1 MAKIEINNVKNRFL
15 PISES
20 VLKGLEPE
28 PKITDFTITKE
39 LGSGSFG
46 RVYLVTHKKTKV
58 QYAIKAI
65 DKRDKTNIEE
75 KPYFRREVE
84 VMYKIHHPNVVKLFG
99 HFEDNNYCYFIM
111 EYISKGN
118 IYGLIPQDK
127 KKRLSTQI
135 VASLIKDVI
144 SAVYFLHNM
153 DPPIIHRDIKPE
165 NVLLAEGMI
174 AKLTD
179 FGWSNYMQ
187 EDEKR
192 TTVCGTPIYL
202 APEIIKEQGHDE
214 RVDVWCIGV
223 LLFELLTANVP
234 FQGNDLETLKNNILK
249 LKIAWPRDINL
260 DAKNLIMKILKLDPN
275 ARITLS
281 EMLSHPFITKYFPNA
296 PQSLIKPDNETKF
309 KPFIVSKDDPKT
321 WDPYPKDSQK
331 NNDNNN
337 QTDNT
342 NNQKEIKITKQK
354 SRDAS
359 PKQKGKSPSRVPTD
373 NHSPRREKEKKAEK
387 VENTEKVEKAETS
400 EKKEKYE
407 KIEKDKV
414 TNEKYKNVKE
424 KYENL
429 LKDYEFLKIRGN
441 TGEPLD
447 NELKSL
453 KNLLKDKEE
462 RVAQLAG
469 MVKNTGKEGESKDDN
484 ESYLKMKVDELDKEN
499 EALKNKVMRYEQV
512 IKSQKSGEIENNLR
526 ELRDSMSNK
535 DRFSNAIEKLKKR
548 INEDSQNNLNE
559 IIKEKEKELAKIK
572 EDEKIRREK
581 EKKKFTTIIKKYDK
595 TLNLVEKENKEL
607 REKIKNL
614 LLKGGVKK

>member
-1 MAKIEINNVKNRFL
+1 
-15 PISES
+15 
-20 VLKGLEPE
+20 
-28 PKITDFTITKE
+28 
-39 LGSGSFG
+39 
-46 RVYLVTHKKTKV
+46 
-58 QYAIKAI
+58 
-65 DKRDKTNIEE
+65 
-75 KPYFRREVE
+75 
-84 VMYKIHHPNVVKLFG
+84 
-99 HFEDNNYCYFIM
+99 M

-153 DPPIIHRDIKPE
+153 EPPIIHRDIKPE
-165 NVLLAEGMI
+165 NVLLAEGMV

-214 RVDVWCIGV
+214 RVDIWCIGV
-223 LLFELLTANVP
+223 LLFELITANVP
-234 FQGNDLETLKNNILK
+234 FQGNDIETLKNNILR

-275 ARITLS
+275 ARISLS
-281 EMLSHPFITKYFPNA
+281 DMLSHPFITKYFPNA
-296 PQSLIKPDNETKF
+296 SQSLINPDNNSKHI
-309 KPFIVSKDDPKT
+309 PFVVSKDDPKT

-331 NNDNNN
+331 DNG
-337 QTDNT
+337 
-342 NNQKEIKITKQK
+342 NQKEIKIAKQR
-354 SRDAS
+354 SREAS
-359 PKQKGKSPSRVPTD
+359 PKERSKSPSRVPTD
-373 NHSPRREKEKKAEK
+373 SRSPRKDKEKNIEK
-387 VENTEKVEKAETS
+387 PTKTEKDKVSNEKYKTL
-400 EKKEKYE
+400 KEKYE
-407 KIEKDKV
+407 V
-414 TNEKYKNVKE
+414 
-424 KYENL
+424 L
-429 LKDYEFLKIRGN
+429 LKDYNTLKTRGN
-441 TGEPLD
+441 TAEPLD

-462 RVAQLAG
+462 KVAQLVG
-469 MVKNTGKEGESKDDN
+469 LVKNSGKDGEANNDN

-499 EALKNKVMRYEQV
+499 EALRNKVVRYEKF
-512 IKSQKSGEIENNLR
+512 IKSQQGGEIENNLR
-526 ELRDSMSNK
+526 ELRDSMANK
-535 DRFSNAIEKLKKR
+535 DRFSSAIEKLKKR

-559 IIKEKEKELAKIK
+559 IIKEKEKELEKIK

-581 EKKKFTTIIKKYDK
+581 EKKKFTTIINKYDK

-607 REKIKNL
+607 REKIKQL
-614 LLKGGVKK
+614 LLKRK